1 MEKSGIRRRR
11 NKKDEGWVPVQIK
24 VNYVFWKR
32 LKAAAAMEDT
42 SLEEILDKIIREY
55 IERNHS
61 YLLPSLQP

>member
-1 MEKSGIRRRR
+1 MGKSGIRRRR

-55 IERNHS
+55 IEKNHS